1 MRKIRRYSELI
12 TIPDFYERLEY
23 LKVYSSIGVETF
35 GSVRY
40 LNQDFYKRNPIWKQ
54 IRRDVILRD
63 KGCDLGVKGMDIVGG
78 IYIHHMNPITEED
91 LIEQT
96 PFLLDPEYLIC
107 CSHKTHNAIHYGQN
121 LTKDL
126 LTSERKPGDTS
137 PWR

>member
-1 MRKIRRYSELI
+1 MI
-12 TIPDFYERLEY
+12 TIPDFYDRLEY

-63 KGCDLGVKGMDIVGG
+63 QGCDLGVEGMDIVGG

-107 CSHKTHNAIHYGQN
+107 CSHKTHNAIHYGQS